1 MIRSVFDSLASLK
14 LTIGLLCAGTVLVFA
29 GTLAQVD
36 MGLYAAQN
44 AYFRSFV
51 VYWGPAGA
59 SWKIPILPGGYLVGS
74 LMVLNLTAS
83 LIKTFEWSKARFGLM
98 LSHAGVILLLIG
110 QLATDMLAVE
120 SHMRLSEG
128 RPSNYSENGRDNEL
142 VLVDITDPKQD
153 KVVSIPEARLAQGG
167 QITDPRMPFTLRV
180 LQYFRNSSVGF
191 QMGGGGGPI
200 TNGVATFLRFQNEA
214 PVTKME
220 ARDIPAAAIEV
231 LEGEKNIGAWWVSD
245 WVEEAPLA
253 QSIANQ
259 AGPAVR
265 RLLEQ
270 PQTFQ
275 SGGRTWRLALRAM
288 RFYKPFSLELVKFTH
303 KKYSGTDIPKDFSSR
318 VRLRRPDTGESREV
332 LIYMNNPLRYAGET
346 FYQSGYDENDPSI
359 TILQVVRNPGWLTPY
374 LACGLVSVGL
384 VYHFILHL
392 LNFTAL
398 RRKR

>member
-44 AYFRSFV
+44 AYFRSLL
-51 VYWGPAGA
+51 VYWGPQGA
-59 SWKIPILPGGYLVGS
+59 TWKIPILPGGYLVGS

-83 LIKTFEWSKARFGLM
+83 LIKTFEFSRAHFGLM
-98 LSHAGVILLLIG
+98 LSHGGVILLLIG

-120 SHMRLSEG
+120 SHMRLGQG

-153 KVVSIPEARLAQGG
+153 KVVSIPEGRLAQGG
-167 QITDPRMPFTLRV
+167 RITDSGMPFTLRV
-180 LQYFRNSSVGF
+180 LEYQRNSTVGF
-191 QMGGGGGPI
+191 QMGGGGGSV
-200 TNGVATFLRFQNEA
+200 TNGVAAFLRFQKEA
-214 PVTKME
+214 PVTKLE

-231 LEGEKNIGAWWVSD
+231 LNGEKSVGAWWVSG
-245 WVEEAPLA
+245 WVEEAQLA

-259 AGPAVR
+259 AGPAVK

-275 SGGRTWRLALRAM
+275 SGGRTWRIALRPM

-303 KKYSGTDIPKDFSSR
+303 KKYSGTEIPKDFSSR

-384 VYHFILHL
+384 VYHFIMHL